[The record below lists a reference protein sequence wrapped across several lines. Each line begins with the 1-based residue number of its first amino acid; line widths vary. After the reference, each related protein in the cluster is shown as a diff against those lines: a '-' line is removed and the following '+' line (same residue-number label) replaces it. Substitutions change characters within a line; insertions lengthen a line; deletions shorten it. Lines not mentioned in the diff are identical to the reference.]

1 MGRACARKFGRCG
14 SARTAGTAL
23 STQTNTVT
31 SERDGS
37 TGGLRHSAPDASDG
51 RPTAPPA
58 TRASMKQT
66 IAVLDVRQRRA
77 TAPAGRCAAEQVLT
91 SLVLPRDVSNPAC
104 SASKRK
110 EIRRFCQPLEY
121 ERRTSVPLQP
131 GQGGSVAEIS
141 GEGCAA
147 STAGRRATGSL
158 SICVTKIRARGRTS
172 TIFRAGGR
180 SVDTRVCA

>member
-1 MGRACARKFGRCG
+1 MPSGVPGGDTVGRACARKFGRCG

-91 SLVLPRDVSNPAC
+91 SLVLPRDVSNPAR

-121 ERRTSVPLQP
+121 ERRTSVPLQFLCSP
-131 GQGGSVAEIS
+131 GRAE
-141 GEGCAA
+141 A
-147 STAGRRATGSL
+147 SPRFQ
-158 SICVTKIRARGRTS
+158 ARVVQHQRLVGVRPV
-172 TIFRAGGR
+172 R
-180 SVDTRVCA
+180 